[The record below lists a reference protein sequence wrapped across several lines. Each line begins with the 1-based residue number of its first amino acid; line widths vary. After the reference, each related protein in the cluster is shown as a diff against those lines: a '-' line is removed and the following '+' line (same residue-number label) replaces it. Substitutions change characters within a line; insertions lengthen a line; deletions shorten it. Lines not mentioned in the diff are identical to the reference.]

1 VSIRFKLTMGFLAIL
16 LIGNSILSVVAV
28 GYLSRVWLEEVQ
40 TRVRLDLNAAMA
52 AYQGHI
58 DQVAHYLEAA
68 SIDPR
73 WAEGIAS
80 NNEAELARLV
90 DAVRSHGGLDIVN
103 LVGPDG
109 RLLCRRQE
117 GERGDD
123 LAADPLVSACLAKRS
138 MVGGAVVVP
147 AGRLERESRELAE
160 RARLRLVPTAAAR
173 ATADTERS
181 DGLVIGAAVPL
192 QKPEGG
198 LQGVLLGGNLLSG
211 RFDMVDAIRDQVFPG
226 GGTVTVFLGDL
237 RVSTNVLNED
247 GSRAVGTRM
256 SEAVHE
262 AVLERGEVWADRAF
276 VVSDWYITAYEPIR
290 DPAGGIVGALYVGL
304 PEAPF
309 AARKR
314 TITAVVMAIVGG
326 ATLVSL
332 ILVVVVTQLVLRP
345 VGRII
350 DMSHRVIA
358 GDLNARVGIRPA
370 GEMGVLCRAID
381 AMGEAVAERERQLKE
396 TTRQQISRSEQ
407 LAAIGRLAAG
417 VAHEINNPLTAVLTF
432 AHLLRDKSNME
443 TQDRQDLE
451 LVIHE
456 TTRAAEIVR
465 GLLDFARERP
475 VQREA
480 LDINEVIRQT
490 MRLVRSQKQ
499 AKQVKVIEDLAQD
512 LPRLTGDRNQLQQV
526 LVNLSLNACEAMPEG
541 GTLTVRSR
549 GEPGQLVIEVIDTG
563 HGIKPE
569 HVDMIFEPFFTTKAV
584 GKGTGLGLSVSYGI
598 VLQHRGTLEFDTEV
612 GKGTTFRMT
621 LPVTD
626 AAGKQAAEEPSTH
639 E

>member
-1 VSIRFKLTMGFLAIL
+1 MGFLAIL
-16 LIGNSILSVVAV
+16 VIGNSILSVVAV
-28 GYLSRVWLEEVQ
+28 GYLSRVWMEEVQ

-58 DQVAHYLEAA
+58 DQVAHYLEAV

-80 NNEAELARLV
+80 DNEAELARLV
-90 DAVRSHGGLDIVN
+90 DTVRGHGGLDIVN
-103 LVGPDG
+103 LIGPDG
-109 RLLCRRQE
+109 RLLCRRQD
-117 GERGDD
+117 GDRGDGF
-123 LAADPLVSACLAKRS
+123 AADPLVSACLEKRS
-138 MVGGAVVVP
+138 MVGGTVVVP
-147 AGRLERESRELAE
+147 GARLEREGRDLAE
-160 RARLRLVPTAAAR
+160 RAKLRLVPTAAAR

-192 QKPEGG
+192 RGSKGE
-198 LQGVLLGGNLLSG
+198 LHGVLLGENLLCG
-211 RFDMVDAIRDQVFPG
+211 QFDMVDAIRDEVLPD

-237 RVSTNVLNED
+237 RVSTNVLDED

-290 DPAGGIVGALYVGL
+290 DPAGRIVGALYVGL

-326 ATLVSL
+326 ATLMSL
-332 ILVVVVTQLVLRP
+332 VLVVVVTQLVLRP

-358 GDLNARVGIRPA
+358 GDLTARVGIRPA
-370 GEMGVLCRAID
+370 GEMGVLCKAVD

-526 LVNLSLNACEAMPEG
+526 LVNLSLNACEAMPG
-541 GTLTVRSR
+541 GGSLTVRSR
-549 GEPGQLVIEVIDTG
+549 GEPNHVVIEVVDTG